1 MVAQV
6 APLNLDPPVIISAP
20 SGLSKTWAAKSN
32 TANRTRR
39 VSIELDPENGSLLKR
54 EDFKDKHWI
63 DRAVGFGI
71 AAHEGAL
78 FGWPNLVLGVLT
90 TLGLVLLSVSGII
103 LWWKRRDQGVLG
115 VEAWAQSSHV
125 VGTSLR
131 DPDDRSLPSAFC
143 SLLSHCTAQRMAG
156 SPSHSD
162 CSQLARPKLSR
173 TVR

>member
-20 SGLSKTWAAKSN
+20 SGRSKTWAAKSN

-54 EDFKDKHWI
+54 EDFKNKHWI

-115 VEAWAQSSHV
+115 APKPGLNPRMSWGLVSVILMIGVCLPLFAA
-125 VGTSLR
+125 SLAIVLVSEWLVLR
-131 DPDDRSLPSAFC
+131 RIPI
-143 SLLSHCTAQRMAG
+143 
-156 SPSHSD
+156 
-162 CSQLARPKLSR
+162 ARNWLGLN
-173 TVR
+173 